1 MTDTMTPRKAGGRTA
16 AKASARA
23 TPKPAPKADAKGAAD
38 PILGSVLQ
46 RRLKSITEEMG
57 LTLLRTTRSPILNE
71 ARDFVTGLYDARGR
85 MLEQSEYIPVL
96 AFALQPAC
104 EQVVRFFGDD
114 IHPGDVILH
123 NDVFSGGNQNND
135 VAVFKPIFDGTR
147 LVAWAACKG
156 HQADIGGAVR
166 GGYNPEARE
175 VWQEAFRIPAVKVV
189 ERGRLR
195 RDVWNLIFANI
206 RLKIVEE
213 DIKAQI
219 GGCTVGERGYK
230 ALIGQFGSA
239 RLQSLLEHLFDST
252 ERMVRKEIAAIPDG
266 TYSGE
271 SWAFYDGVTDG
282 SRMRIALSVTV
293 KGEEIEFDFT
303 GSSPQTPGFVN
314 APYSATASALLLTFL
329 MLINPDI
336 PHNAGILR
344 PIRIVNPEGS
354 FLNARFPAATTFGNS
369 LTGPTSD
376 AIFRAFAQALPRMV
390 TAGWNRFL
398 GFAVSG
404 HDPRRDT
411 PYVDILFL
419 SLKGG
424 SGAIHGADGYD
435 HIGLINCAG
444 GILAQDYEMFEIHDP
459 HFLVRHEYLPDSAG
473 AGRWRGGLGVVT
485 EFVMEGE
492 RTMGVAFGDGVEEE
506 ARAFGLLGG
515 GAGSRNEIR
524 LEFPDGTHRI
534 AKTKEIIRDIPR
546 GTVFH
551 QVAGGGGGYGD
562 PRERPVE
569 LVLADV
575 RAGVV
580 GLRSA
585 SEDYGV
591 AIDPD
596 TLLVDTAATAA
607 LRRHRP

>member
-1 MTDTMTPRKAGGRTA
+1 MKN
-16 AKASARA
+16 AKL
-23 TPKPAPKADAKGAAD
+23 D
-38 PILGSVLQ
+38 PIQLSVLQ

-71 ARDFVTGLYDARGR
+71 ARDFVTGLYDAQGR
-85 MLEQSEYIPVL
+85 MLEQTEYIPVL

-104 EQVVRFFGDD
+104 QNVLKFFGGD

-135 VAVFKPIFDGTR
+135 VAVFKPIFHGSE

-175 VWQEAFRIPAVKVV
+175 VWQEALRIPAVKIY
-189 ERGRLR
+189 ERGKLR

-213 DIKAQI
+213 DIKAQV
-219 GGCTVGERGYK
+219 GGCTVGERGYL
-230 ALIGQFGSA
+230 ALVERFGA
-239 RLQSLLEHLFDST
+239 NWLEQLLQQLFDRT
-252 ERMVRKEIAAIPDG
+252 ESMVRKEIRAIPDG
-266 TYSGE
+266 IYRGE
-271 SWAFYDGVTDG
+271 SWAFYDGVTEGTKMKIDL
-282 SRMRIALSVTV
+282 AVTV
-293 KGEEIEFDFT
+293 CGDEVTFDFS

-336 PHNAGILR
+336 PHNDGILR

-369 LTGPTSD
+369 ITGPTSD
-376 AIFRAFAQALPRMV
+376 AIFRAFSRALPKMV

-404 HDPRRDT
+404 HDPRHER

-424 SGAIHGADGYD
+424 SGATWGADGYD

-459 HFLVRHEYLPDSAG
+459 HFLIKHEYLPDSAG
-473 AGRWRGGLGVVT
+473 AGRWRGGLGVET
-485 EFVMEGE
+485 EFVNRGE
-492 RTMGVAFGDGVEEE
+492 NVMGVAFGDGVEEE
-506 ARAFGLLGG
+506 ARAFGFFGG
-515 GAGSRNEIR
+515 KAGSRNAIV
-524 LEFPDGTHRI
+524 LHYPDGAERR
-534 AKTKEIIRDIPR
+534 AKTKEIIRDIPA
-546 GTVFH
+546 GTVFR
-551 QVAGGGGGYGD
+551 QLAGGGGGYGD
-562 PRERPVE
+562 PRERPPE

-575 RAGVV
+575 ASGVV
-580 GLRSA
+580 TVESA
-585 SEDYGV
+585 RNDYGV
-591 AIDPD
+591 WIEGTPPAIDAKR
-596 TLLVDTAATAA
+596 TAE
-607 LRRHRP
+607 LRSRA

>member
-1 MTDTMTPRKAGGRTA
+1 MAKRKI
-16 AKASARA
+16 
-23 TPKPAPKADAKGAAD
+23 D
-38 PILGSVLQ
+38 PIQVAVLQ

-71 ARDFVTGLYDARGR
+71 ARDFVTGLYDAKGR
-85 MLEQSEYIPVL
+85 MLEQTEYIPVL

-104 EQVVRFFGDD
+104 ENVVRFFGDD

-135 VAVFKPIFDGTR
+135 VAVFKPIFDAKT

-156 HQADIGGAVR
+156 HQADIGGAVQ

-175 VWQEAFRIPAVKVV
+175 VWQEALRIPAVKIIA
-189 ERGRLR
+189 RGRLR

-219 GGCTVGERGYK
+219 GGCTVGERGVK
-230 ALIGQFGSA
+230 ALVKRFGRA
-239 RLQSLLEHLFDST
+239 RLGALIESLFDST
-252 ERMVRKEIAAIPDG
+252 ERMVRNEIAAIPDG

-271 SWAFYDGVTDG
+271 STVFYDGVTDG
-282 SRMRIALSVTV
+282 SRMTIKLAVRVRGAEVT
-293 KGEEIEFDFT
+293 FDFS

-329 MLINPDI
+329 MLIKPDI
-336 PHNAGILR
+336 PHNDGIVR

-369 LTGPTSD
+369 ITGPTSD
-376 AIFRAFAQALPRMV
+376 AIFRAFAQALPKMV

-404 HDPRRDT
+404 HDPRHRR

-424 SGAIHGADGYD
+424 SGGAWNADGYD

-459 HFLVRHEYLPDSAG
+459 HFLLKHEYLPDSAG
-473 AGRWRGGLGVVT
+473 AGRWRGGLGVET
-485 EFVMEGE
+485 EFVMQGE
-492 RTMGVAFGDGVEEE
+492 DVTGVAFGDGVEEE
-506 ARAFGLLGG
+506 ARAFGFFGG
-515 GAGSRNEIR
+515 RPGSRNEIT
-524 LEFPDGTHRI
+524 LTYPDGSVRR
-534 AKTKEIIRDIPR
+534 AKSKEIIRGIPT
-546 GTVFH
+546 GTVFK
-551 QVAGGGGGYGD
+551 QKAGGGGGYGEPFARPAERVVDEVRNGLISLEAARTEYGVVVD
-562 PRERPVE
+562 PRTLALDATRTAE
-569 LVLADV
+569 LRGA
-575 RAGVV
+575 
-580 GLRSA
+580 RSA
-585 SEDYGV
+585 
-591 AIDPD
+591 
-596 TLLVDTAATAA
+596 
-607 LRRHRP
+607 

>member
-1 MTDTMTPRKAGGRTA
+1 MNKPRI
-16 AKASARA
+16 A
-23 TPKPAPKADAKGAAD
+23 TRSKQAPKRRPKPAAD
-38 PILGSVLQ
+38 PIQVSVLQ

-85 MLEQSEYIPVL
+85 MLEQTEYIPVL

-104 EQVVRFFGDD
+104 ENIIRFFGDD

-135 VAVFKPIFDGTR
+135 VAVFKPIFHGKK

-175 VWQEAFRIPAVKVV
+175 VWQEALRIPAVKIH

-230 ALIGQFGSA
+230 ALLA
-239 RLQSLLEHLFDST
+239 RLGPRKLERLLGELFDST
-252 ERMVRKEIAAIPDG
+252 EKMVRGEISAIPDG
-266 TYSGE
+266 TYRGE
-271 SWAFYDGVTDG
+271 SYAFYDGVTDG
-282 SRMRIALSVTV
+282 TKMKIKLAVTV
-293 KGEEIEFDFT
+293 CGDQVSFDFS

-314 APYSATASALLLTFL
+314 APQSATASALLLTFL
-329 MLINPDI
+329 MLIKPDI

-369 LTGPTSD
+369 ITGPTSD
-376 AIFRAFAQALPRMV
+376 AIFRAFSQALPKMV

-404 HDPRRDT
+404 HDPRHDA

-424 SGAIHGADGYD
+424 SGATWMADGYD

-459 HFLVRHEYLPDSAG
+459 HFLIKHEYLPGSAG
-473 AGRWRGGLGVVT
+473 AGRWRGGFGVET
-485 EFVMEGE
+485 EFVMRGE
-492 RTMGVAFGDGVEEE
+492 NVTGVAFGDGVEEQ
-506 ARAFGLLGG
+506 ARAFGFFGG
-515 GAGSRNEIR
+515 KPGSRNAIT
-524 LEFPDGTHRI
+524 LSYPDGTRRQ
-534 AKTKEIIRDIPR
+534 AKTKEIIRGIPP
-546 GTVFH
+546 GTVFK
-551 QVAGGGGGYGD
+551 QLAGGGGGYGD
-562 PRERPVE
+562 PLERSAE
-569 LVLADV
+569 LVQADV
-575 RAGVV
+575 RN
-580 GLRSA
+580 GLISVEAARA
-585 SEDYGV
+585 DYGV
-591 AIDPD
+591 CIDPH
-596 TLLVDTAATAA
+596 TLALDAARTAR
-607 LRRHRP
+607 LRRTRP

>member
-1 MTDTMTPRKAGGRTA
+1 M
-16 AKASARA
+16 
-23 TPKPAPKADAKGAAD
+23 KPD
-38 PILGSVLQ
+38 PIQLSVLQ

-85 MLEQSEYIPVL
+85 MLEQTEYIPVL

-104 EQVVRFFGDD
+104 ENVLRFFGDD

-135 VAVFKPIFDGTR
+135 VAVFKPIFHGR
-147 LVAWAACKG
+147 KLIAWAACKG

-175 VWQEAFRIPAVKVV
+175 VWQEALRIPAVKVV
-189 ERGRLR
+189 ERGKLR

-213 DIKAQI
+213 DIRAQI

-230 ALIGQFGSA
+230 ALLA
-239 RLQSLLEHLFDST
+239 RLGQRKLERLLEELFDST
-252 ERMVRKEIAAIPDG
+252 EKMVRKEISAIPDG
-266 TYSGE
+266 TYRGISY
-271 SWAFYDGVTDG
+271 AFYDGVTDG
-282 SRMRIALSVTV
+282 TKMKINLAVGVRGDEVT
-293 KGEEIEFDFT
+293 FDFS

-329 MLINPDI
+329 MLIKPDI

-369 LTGPTSD
+369 ITGPTSD
-376 AIFRAFAQALPRMV
+376 AIFRAFSQALPKMV

-404 HDPRRDT
+404 HDPRHSR

-424 SGAIHGADGYD
+424 SGATWMADGYD

-459 HFLVRHEYLPDSAG
+459 HFLLKHEYLPDSAG
-473 AGRWRGGLGVVT
+473 AGRWRGGLGVET
-485 EFVMEGE
+485 EFVMRGE
-492 RTMGVAFGDGVEEE
+492 NVTGVAFGDGVEEE
-506 ARAFGLLGG
+506 ARAFGFFGG
-515 GAGSRNEIR
+515 KPGSRNAIT
-524 LEFPDGTHRI
+524 LTYPDGTQRQ
-534 AKTKEIIRDIPR
+534 AKTKEIIRGIPR
-546 GTVFH
+546 GTVFN
-551 QVAGGGGGYGD
+551 QIAGGGGGYGD
-562 PRERPVE
+562 PFERPAE

-575 RAGVV
+575 RN
-580 GLRSA
+580 GLIGIEAARA
-585 SEDYGV
+585 DYGV
-591 AIDPD
+591 WVDPQS
-596 TLLVDTAATAA
+596 LA
-607 LRRHRP
+607 LDAKRTGELRSLSRK

>member
-1 MTDTMTPRKAGGRTA
+1 M
-16 AKASARA
+16 
-23 TPKPAPKADAKGAAD
+23 KPGTD
-38 PILGSVLQ
+38 PIQVSVLQ
-46 RRLKSITEEMG
+46 RRLKAITEEMG

-71 ARDFVTGLYDARGR
+71 ARDFVTGLYDAKGR
-85 MLEQSEYIPVL
+85 MLEQTEYIPVL

-104 EQVVRFFGDD
+104 ENVLRFFGDD

-135 VAVFKPIFDGTR
+135 VAAFKPIFHGSK
-147 LVAWAACKG
+147 LMAWAACKG

-175 VWQEAFRIPAVKVV
+175 VWQEALRIPAVKIY
-189 ERGRLR
+189 ERGKLR
-195 RDVWNLIFANI
+195 RDVWNLIFSNI

-213 DIKAQI
+213 DIRAQI

-230 ALIGQFGSA
+230 ALLARFGER
-239 RLQSLLEHLFDST
+239 RLVTLLEELFDST
-252 ERMVRKEIAAIPDG
+252 EKMVCKEIAAIPDG
-266 TYSGE
+266 TYRGE

-282 SRMRIALSVTV
+282 TKMKINLAVTV
-293 KGEEIEFDFT
+293 RGEQVSFDFS

-329 MLINPDI
+329 MLIKPDI

-369 LTGPTSD
+369 ITGPTSD
-376 AIFRAFAQALPRMV
+376 AIFRAFSKALPKRV

-404 HDPRRDT
+404 HDPRHDR

-424 SGAIHGADGYD
+424 SGGTWMADGYD

-459 HFLVRHEYLPDSAG
+459 HFLLKHEYAPDSAG
-473 AGRWRGGLGVVT
+473 AGRWRGGLGVET
-485 EFVMEGE
+485 EFVMRGE
-492 RTMGVAFGDGVEEE
+492 NATGVAFGDGVEEE
-506 ARAFGLLGG
+506 ARAFGFFGG
-515 GAGSRNEIR
+515 RPGTRNAIT
-524 LEFPDGTHRI
+524 LTYPDGTRRQP
-534 AKTKEIIRDIPR
+534 KTKEIVRGIPQ
-546 GTVFH
+546 GTVFR
-551 QVAGGGGGYGD
+551 QIAGGGGGYGD
-562 PRERPVE
+562 PIERPAE

-575 RAGVV
+575 RN
-580 GLRSA
+580 GLISIEAARS
-585 SEDYGV
+585 DYGV
-591 AIDPD
+591 WIDPESLALD
-596 TLLVDTAATAA
+596 APRTAE
-607 LRRHRP
+607 LRRTSR